1 MADVTVKRPY
11 PKSDPNNT
19 KDAVEHLRQAILANR
34 ANTGVKSC
42 DLSEDDDNWYLTTVY
57 ESVS

>member
-1 MADVTVKRPY
+1 MADVTVKTPY

-19 KDAVEHLRQAILANR
+19 KDAVEHVRQAILANR
-34 ANTGVKSC
+34 ANNGAKSS
-42 DLSEDDDNWYLTTVY
+42 DISEDNDNWYLTTVY